1 MSGSGGA
8 GKDLVKIYTARNTL
22 ESSLIRKVLV
32 EAGIRVLIP
41 AEDFNELTGSDLE
54 PEAIFVP
61 ETDRDQALRLLEKAW
76 EFFDP
81 DEEEDRAD
89 VDR

>member
-1 MSGSGGA
+1 MSGTGGA
-8 GKDLVKIYTARNTL
+8 GSDLVKIYTARNTL
-22 ESSLIRKVLV
+22 ESSLIRRVLV

-41 AEDFNELTGSDLE
+41 AEEFDEVTGSGLE

-61 ETDRDQALRLLEKAW
+61 EADRDQAMRLLEKAW

-81 DEEEDRAD
+81 EDEEDRAD

>member
-1 MSGSGGA
+1 MSESDNAGS
-8 GKDLVKIYTARNTL
+8 DLVKIYAARNTL

-41 AEDFNELTGSDLE
+41 AEEFDDVTGSGLE

-61 ETDRDQALRLLEKAW
+61 EADRDQALRLMQEAW
-76 EFFDP
+76 RFF
-81 DEEEDRAD
+81 DEEEEEEGDGTDR
-89 VDR
+89 